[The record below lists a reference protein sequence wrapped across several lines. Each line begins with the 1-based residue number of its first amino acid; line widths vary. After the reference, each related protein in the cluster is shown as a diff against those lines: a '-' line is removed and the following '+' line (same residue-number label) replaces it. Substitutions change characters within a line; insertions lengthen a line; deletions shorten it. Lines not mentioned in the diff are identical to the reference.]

1 MSLQQSI
8 ADNDNK
14 MKKTLDYL
22 HEELRGVRTGRA
34 STGLVDH
41 LRVEYYGNPT
51 PLKSL
56 ATLSIPQADQILIK
70 PFDPACIKDIE
81 KAIKNSDLSMT
92 PMVDGKMIRLSVPPL
107 SGERRKQLV
116 SQVKQMGEQ
125 VKVTIR
131 NIRRDTIKHLEEQE
145 KAGIITEDDLDK
157 SKKQIEG
164 HTKDYIDKVDSQVK
178 LKSDEIM
185 AS

>member
-1 MSLQQSI
+1 MSLAKAI
-8 ADNDNK
+8 ADNDGK
-14 MKKTLDYL
+14 MKKTLEFL

-34 STGLVDH
+34 STGLIEH

-56 ATLSIPQADQILIK
+56 ASLTVPQADQILIK

-107 SGERRKQLV
+107 SGERRKALV
-116 SQVKQMGEQ
+116 GQVKQNGEHA
-125 VKVTIR
+125 KVTVR
-131 NIRRDTIKHLEEQE
+131 NTRRDTIKHLEELE
-145 KAGIITEDDLDK
+145 KAGTITEDELDK
-157 SKKQIEG
+157 GKKQVEAA
-164 HTKDYIDKVDSQVK
+164 TKESVDKIDGQVK

-185 AS
+185 ST